1 MSAPDPTTA
10 DALIRALDLSPHP
23 EGGHY
28 KETYRHQ
35 PGDGT
40 RGAGTAIYF
49 LLRRGERSAWHRV
62 DADEIWHF
70 HAGAAVE
77 LRIFD
82 GTGRVTTHL
91 LGADVLGGERPQVLV
106 PARAWQTAMSL
117 GEFSLVGAT
126 VTPAF
131 EFSGFELA
139 APDWDPEARR

>member
-1 MSAPDPTTA
+1 MSPTDTTA
-10 DALIRALDLSPHP
+10 DALIRALDLTPHP

-28 KETYRHQ
+28 KETYRHA
-35 PGDGT
+35 GADGL

-70 HAGAAVE
+70 YAGAPVE
-77 LRIFD
+77 LRIFEA
-82 GTGRVTTHL
+82 GGQVVTHL
-91 LGADVLGGERPQVLV
+91 VGSDVLAGERPQVLV
-106 PARAWQTAMSL
+106 PSGAWQTARSL
-117 GEFSLVGAT
+117 GDYSLVGAT

-139 APDWDPEARR
+139 APDWEP